1 MADQG
6 NYTYPDNLQNGD
18 ESHWVM
24 FISYPQLFAQNTTS
38 AEYNIVLPMGAQA
51 MISTAEAV
59 YAEQEGLG
67 TVLTEAAAK
76 ITAGTADFFKS
87 KGTYEDFIAAV
98 KDVNYGQVGEAV
110 VEHTI
115 TSTIKK
121 SDLLKRGLAGAN
133 LAINPKMS
141 LLYQGP
147 GKFRKFVFEFPMIA
161 KNKKESETIENIIKA
176 FRRSTLP
183 GYAAPISNLANPGNF
198 GNSGKA
204 TGSAAPTV
212 GGSERLRGAGSN
224 FFTFPSTWDI
234 EFGHRSGGKATPFK
248 IARSVCNSVIAN
260 YAAAGVPFFFRDGK
274 PFEVKLTVSFTE
286 IVVMTRELVDQGY

>member
-1 MADQG
+1 M
-6 NYTYPDNLQNGD
+6 TYPDNLQNGD
-18 ESHWVM
+18 ENHWVM
-24 FISYPQLFAQNTTS
+24 FISYPQLFAQNTS
-38 AEYNIVLPMGAQA
+38 FSEYNIVLPMGAQA

-76 ITAGTADFFKS
+76 VSSGTREFFKS
-87 KGTYEDFIAAV
+87 KGTVEDFIAAM
-98 KDVNYGQVGEAV
+98 KDVNYGKMGEAV
-110 VEHTI
+110 VEHTVA
-115 TSTIKK
+115 STIKK
-121 SDLLKRGLAGAN
+121 SDLLKRGLGGAN

-161 KNKKESETIENIIKA
+161 KNKAESVTIEEIIKA

-183 GYAAPISNLANPGNF
+183 GYADPLLGALGENTSSKQTI
-198 GNSGKA
+198 
-204 TGSAAPTV
+204 
-212 GGSERLRGAGSN
+212 GGTERLKGAGSN

-234 EFGHRSGGKATPFK
+234 EFGHKTGGKATPFK

-260 YAAAGVPFFFRDGK
+260 YAAAGVPFFFQDGK
-274 PFEVKLTVSFTE
+274 PFEIKLTVSFTE
-286 IVVMTRELVDQGY
+286 IVVMTRELVDKGY